1 MKHVS
6 LSKIIIGVLLM
17 MSVSLSA
24 SAQGLRGDV
33 NYDGNVNISDVTALI
48 DYLLSDEWPDEEVQS
63 ETFTVNGV
71 TFKMVA
77 VQGGTFTMGATP
89 EQGSDAESDETPTHQ
104 VRLSSFCIGETEVT
118 QELWVAVMGYN
129 PSNFPG
135 DLTRPVEGLAW
146 DYCQAFVTKL
156 QELTGRMFRLPTEAE
171 WEYAARGGAL
181 SQGYKYAGG
190 NDVNEVAWHS
200 LNASSST
207 QSVATKAP
215 NELGLYD
222 MSGNASEWCQDW
234 YGDYSSDSQVNPIGP
249 LTGTFRVVRGGSVS
263 DAYWVGR
270 VSCRSKSSASEHWFP
285 IGMRLAL

>member
-1 MKHVS
+1 
-6 LSKIIIGVLLM
+6 
-17 MSVSLSA
+17 
-24 SAQGLRGDV
+24 
-33 NYDGNVNISDVTALI
+33 
-48 DYLLSDEWPDEEVQS
+48 
-63 ETFTVNGV
+63 
-71 TFKMVA
+71 
-77 VQGGTFTMGATP
+77 
-89 EQGSDAESDETPTHQ
+89 
-104 VRLSSFCIGETEVT
+104 
-118 QELWVAVMGYN
+118 
-129 PSNFPG
+129 
-135 DLTRPVEGLAW
+135 
-146 DYCQAFVTKL
+146 
-156 QELTGRMFRLPTEAE
+156 MFRLPTEAE